1 MHGGRGP
8 QLEGEFVE
16 EVYSVD
22 FPENPGAL
30 LNFLTFLKDK
40 WDISLFHYKNQ
51 GAIYG
56 GALVGFTIRQKQVKI
71 LERVLLR
78 ISYPFTRE
86 TENLGYQ
93 AFLK

>member
-8 QLEGEFVE
+8 ELDNKFVE

-22 FPENPGAL
+22 FPEKPGAL
-30 LNFLTFLKDK
+30 LNFLSLLKDN

-56 GALVGFTIRQKQVKI
+56 GALVGFTLKENEVKK
-71 LERVLLR
+71 LERDLLK
-78 ISYPFTRE
+78 IAYPFTRE